1 MWKLLELHRLTTVY
15 ASLLIYKPIK
25 TPPMHEG
32 FAHHTQNQNHFLTMA
47 SSKTSTPSLFAIT
60 TLLLFI
66 LLSLLSYAKA
76 SETHHKKTS
85 SYEFLEH
92 LKGCHKGDKVQGI
105 QDLKKYL
112 EKFGYLNGNTNN
124 DDHFDDELESAIKT
138 YQINYHLKVTGTL
151 DAKTV
156 KKMEMPRCGVPDII
170 NGTTSMRTGKK
181 RGGHGSTHTVGHYAF
196 FQGNPKWPANKYH
209 LTYGFLQGTQSEAVG
224 AVARAFATWQSNTH
238 FTFSQAQSFESA
250 DLKIGFGRG
259 DHGDGANNA
268 FDGPGKTIAHAFRP
282 TNGRFHYDADE
293 TWVVGAVPGGFDLE
307 TVALHEIGHLLGL
320 DHSSVP
326 GAVMQSQIPPGY
338 TQSLHADD
346 VQGIRALYN
355 T

>member
-1 MWKLLELHRLTTVY
+1 MSTLPPSFPGYYVPPFSMKFRVLHNIPKTK
-15 ASLLIYKPIK
+15 AISLQW
-25 TPPMHEG
+25 
-32 FAHHTQNQNHFLTMA
+32 HHP
-47 SSKTSTPSLFAIT
+47 STLYLFAIT
-60 TLLLFI
+60 ALLFI

-76 SETHHKKTS
+76 SETHNNKTS
-85 SYEFLEH
+85 SPFEFLDH

-124 DDHFDDELESAIKT
+124 DDYFDDELESTIKT
-138 YQINYHLKVTGTL
+138 YQINYHLKITGTL

-156 KKMEMPRCGVPDII
+156 SKMEMPRCGVPD
-170 NGTTSMRTGKK
+170 T
-181 RGGHGSTHTVGHYAF
+181 
-196 FQGNPKWPANKYH
+196 YH
-209 LTYGFLQGTQSEAVG
+209 LTYGFLQGTPSEAVG
-224 AVARAFATWQSNTH
+224 AVARAFATWQGNTH

-268 FDGPGKTIAHAFRP
+268 FDGPGKTAAHAFWP
-282 TNGRFHYDADE
+282 TDGRFHYDADE
-293 TWVVGAVPGGFDLE
+293 TWVVGAVPGGVDLE

-320 DHSSVP
+320 GHSSVP
-326 GAVMQSQIPPGY
+326 GAIMLPEILIGV
-338 TQSLHADD
+338 TRQSLHADD
-346 VQGIRALYN
+346 IQGIRALYN